1 MSESNMK
8 GPTRRRFLEKA
19 AVLAG
24 GMPFMPGL
32 VQAVG
37 LFSAA
42 RAKPAAASAPSVDP
56 ASNYRSLSRDEAAF
70 TETMVNVLCPAD
82 HLTPNGVTCG
92 LATFIDRELAGD
104 FSPGR
109 ERFARATWEHEDAQ
123 SDAQLP
129 GNQEQLFKAGIA
141 AANRACQE
149 RFGVRFDQL
158 AAADAG
164 GFLRD
169 IAAGRVAEAHV
180 PLASWLNELVD
191 PLLTQICFAGPI
203 YDGYNNRVFWK
214 IFGQPGAPPADRL

>member
-1 MSESNMK
+1 MSERNIK
-8 GPTRRRFLEKA
+8 GPTRRRFLENA

-24 GMPFMPGL
+24 GMPFMPR
-32 VQAVG
+32 VVRDVG
-37 LFSAA
+37 LFWAA
-42 RAKPAAASAPSVDP
+42 SRKPAANGLPANS

-104 FSPGR
+104 FRPR
-109 ERFARATWEHEDAQ
+109 RDQFARATWEHESAET
-123 SDAQLP
+123 DAQLP
-129 GNQEQLFKAGIA
+129 DNQEQLFKAGIA
-141 AANRACQE
+141 AANRVCQE

-169 IAAGRVAEAHV
+169 IAAGRVNDVHV

-214 IFGQPGAPPADRL
+214 IFGHPGVARTSRL